1 MPASM
6 TIGDFSRAT
15 RLSAKALRFYHRVGL
30 LEPAAVDPSNSY
42 RLYDAGQ
49 IDDARMIHQL
59 RALDMPLDDV
69 RRALAARD
77 PEVLRT
83 TISEHLDRMEQR
95 LAATRAS
102 IASLRAL
109 LEAQP
114 RNPIEVRE
122 APQQDVLIIRDTI
135 ELRDLGEWFETTRRE
150 LDEAAASAG
159 LETAAPLGG
168 LWSTE
173 LFLDEAG
180 DAALF
185 FPVDASARSA
195 TSATSARLGR
205 ASIETLPAARLAVIV
220 HEGDDAT
227 IGDSYAAL
235 GAHVATLGVSTPGA
249 LRETYRGGA
258 PSGAGTTEIGWPI
271 G

>member
-30 LEPAAVDPSNSY
+30 LEPAAVDPSNGY

-49 IDDARMIHQL
+49 IDDARTIHQL
-59 RALDMPLDDV
+59 RALDMPLEEV
-69 RRALAARD
+69 RRALEARD
-77 PEVLRT
+77 AEAMRIA
-83 TISEHLDRMEQR
+83 ISEHLERMEQR
-95 LAATRAS
+95 LAATRTS

-109 LEAQP
+109 LEAP
-114 RNPIEVRE
+114 ALNPIKVRE
-122 APQQDVLIIRDTI
+122 VPAHDVLIIRDTI
-135 ELRDLGEWFETTRRE
+135 ELSDLGDWFEATRQE
-150 LDEAAASAG
+150 LDEAAASAD
-159 LETAAPLGG
+159 LETTGLLSG

-185 FPVDASARSA
+185 STVNVSD
-195 TSATSARLGR
+195 RLVSHGR

-220 HEGDDAT
+220 HEGHDET
-227 IGDSYAAL
+227 IGASYAAL
-235 GAHVATLGVSTPGA
+235 GAHVAALGGSAPGA
-249 LRETYRGGA
+249 LRESYRGGA
-258 PSGAGTTEIGWPI
+258 PFSAGTTEIGWPI